1 MPAEHHTN
9 AIGAPAN
16 PDKTNTIDQAGS
28 PNSEEE
34 EVRRFLQDRSIN
46 DKFTFNHGERKSYK
60 DITIHLRETLTKEE
74 RLKRAQ
80 KRETSYQE
88 LYYTRSS
95 KTNPQP
101 PNSKGTTHLKAD
113 TKPKGNRR
121 LSLPGLPGQKLFH

>member
-46 DKFTFNHGERKSYK
+46 AKFTFNHGERKSYK

-74 RLKRAQ
+74 RLKRA
-80 KRETSYQE
+80 
-88 LYYTRSS
+88 
-95 KTNPQP
+95 
-101 PNSKGTTHLKAD
+101 
-113 TKPKGNRR
+113 
-121 LSLPGLPGQKLFH
+121 